1 MTKYVCITGGVV
13 SSLGKGI
20 TAASLGR
27 LLKARGYRV
36 SICKLDPYLNVD
48 PGTMNPY
55 QHGEVYVTAD
65 GGETDL
71 DVGHYERFIDE
82 ALSKDNNATSGQIYL
97 RVLDRERA
105 GDYHGGTVQIIPHIT
120 DEIKNRV
127 QAAAQRTTPDVLIVE
142 IGGTVGDMEGQPFL
156 EAIRQMRL
164 DVGAENCAF
173 IHVTLVP
180 YIVGAGE
187 LKSKPTQHSVKELL
201 SLGIQPDIL
210 VCRADRPI
218 GQEVREKIAR
228 FCNVATDCVIENT
241 TAPSLYA
248 IPLMLEQQGLC
259 RAVCRRLGLA
269 DRTPDLSA
277 WEALVEREQHPKT
290 SCTIAVVGKYV
301 QLQDAYLS
309 ITEALRHGGIGQD
322 AQVHIQ
328 YVDAET
334 VTEDNAAQLLAGA
347 QGILIPG
354 GFGNRGLDGK
364 LAAIHYARTHRAPLL
379 GICLGMQLAVV
390 EFARHVL
397 GYQDAHSSEADP
409 ATTHPVIDLM
419 PDQVGNR
426 LGGTL
431 RLGAYPCA
439 IQPGTLAH
447 RLYGKPE
454 ILERHRHRYEF
465 NNAYRIP
472 FQEAGMVFSGINP
485 QRNLVEIAE
494 LPDHPFFIGVQFHP
508 EFQSRPDRPHPLF
521 LGFVAAA
528 LAYGQKGAKPSC
540 SQSGAML

>member
-1 MTKYVCITGGVV
+1 
-13 SSLGKGI
+13 
-20 TAASLGR
+20 
-27 LLKARGYRV
+27 
-36 SICKLDPYLNVD
+36 
-48 PGTMNPY
+48 
-55 QHGEVYVTAD
+55 
-65 GGETDL
+65 
-71 DVGHYERFIDE
+71 
-82 ALSKDNNATSGQIYL
+82 
-97 RVLDRERA
+97 
-105 GDYHGGTVQIIPHIT
+105 
-120 DEIKNRV
+120 
-127 QAAAQRTTPDVLIVE
+127 
-142 IGGTVGDMEGQPFL
+142 
-156 EAIRQMRL
+156 
-164 DVGAENCAF
+164 
-173 IHVTLVP
+173 
-180 YIVGAGE
+180 
-187 LKSKPTQHSVKELL
+187 
-201 SLGIQPDIL
+201 
-210 VCRADRPI
+210 
-218 GQEVREKIAR
+218 
-228 FCNVATDCVIENT
+228 
-241 TAPSLYA
+241 
-248 IPLMLEQQGLC
+248 MLEQQGLC

-379 GICLGMQLAVV
+379 GICLGMQMAVV

-447 RLYGKPE
+447 RLYGKSE
-454 ILERHRHRYEF
+454 IW
-465 NNAYRIP
+465 
-472 FQEAGMVFSGINP
+472 
-485 QRNLVEIAE
+485 QRRN
-494 LPDHPFFIGVQFHP
+494 
-508 EFQSRPDRPHPLF
+508 
-521 LGFVAAA
+521 
-528 LAYGQKGAKPSC
+528 
-540 SQSGAML
+540 

>member
-127 QAAAQRTTPDVLIVE
+127 QAAAQRTNPDVLIVE

-180 YIVGAGE
+180 YIVGA
-187 LKSKPTQHSVKELL
+187 
-201 SLGIQPDIL
+201 
-210 VCRADRPI
+210 A
-218 GQEVREKIAR
+218 
-228 FCNVATDCVIENT
+228 N
-241 TAPSLYA
+241 
-248 IPLMLEQQGLC
+248 
-259 RAVCRRLGLA
+259 
-269 DRTPDLSA
+269 
-277 WEALVEREQHPKT
+277 
-290 SCTIAVVGKYV
+290 
-301 QLQDAYLS
+301 
-309 ITEALRHGGIGQD
+309 
-322 AQVHIQ
+322 
-328 YVDAET
+328 
-334 VTEDNAAQLLAGA
+334 
-347 QGILIPG
+347 
-354 GFGNRGLDGK
+354 
-364 LAAIHYARTHRAPLL
+364 
-379 GICLGMQLAVV
+379 
-390 EFARHVL
+390 
-397 GYQDAHSSEADP
+397 
-409 ATTHPVIDLM
+409 
-419 PDQVGNR
+419 
-426 LGGTL
+426 
-431 RLGAYPCA
+431 
-439 IQPGTLAH
+439 
-447 RLYGKPE
+447 
-454 ILERHRHRYEF
+454 
-465 NNAYRIP
+465 
-472 FQEAGMVFSGINP
+472 
-485 QRNLVEIAE
+485 
-494 LPDHPFFIGVQFHP
+494 
-508 EFQSRPDRPHPLF
+508 
-521 LGFVAAA
+521 
-528 LAYGQKGAKPSC
+528 
-540 SQSGAML
+540 

>member
-127 QAAAQRTTPDVLIVE
+127 QAAAQRTNPDVLIVE

-180 YIVGAGE
+180 YIGGAGE

-218 GQEVREKIAR
+218 GQEIREKIAR

-301 QLQDAYLS
+301 
-309 ITEALRHGGIGQD
+309 
-322 AQVHIQ
+322 
-328 YVDAET
+328 
-334 VTEDNAAQLLAGA
+334 
-347 QGILIPG
+347 
-354 GFGNRGLDGK
+354 
-364 LAAIHYARTHRAPLL
+364 
-379 GICLGMQLAVV
+379 
-390 EFARHVL
+390 
-397 GYQDAHSSEADP
+397 
-409 ATTHPVIDLM
+409 
-419 PDQVGNR
+419 
-426 LGGTL
+426 
-431 RLGAYPCA
+431 
-439 IQPGTLAH
+439 
-447 RLYGKPE
+447 
-454 ILERHRHRYEF
+454 
-465 NNAYRIP
+465 
-472 FQEAGMVFSGINP
+472 
-485 QRNLVEIAE
+485 
-494 LPDHPFFIGVQFHP
+494 
-508 EFQSRPDRPHPLF
+508 
-521 LGFVAAA
+521 
-528 LAYGQKGAKPSC
+528 
-540 SQSGAML
+540 

>member
-127 QAAAQRTTPDVLIVE
+127 RAAAQRTNPDVLIVE

-218 GQEVREKIAR
+218 GREIREKIAR

-277 WEALVEREQHPKT
+277 WEGLVEREQHPKT

-379 GICLGMQLAVV
+379 GICLGMQMAVV

-528 LAYGQKGAKPSC
+528 LAYGQKGR
-540 SQSGAML
+540 

>member
-105 GDYHGGTVQIIPHIT
+105 GDFHGSTVQIIPHIT

-127 QAAAQRTTPDVLIVE
+127 QAAAQRTNPDVLIVE

-218 GQEVREKIAR
+218 GQEIREKIAR

-354 GFGNRGLDGK
+354 GDRK
-364 LAAIHYARTHRAPLL
+364 S
-379 GICLGMQLAVV
+379 VV
-390 EFARHVL
+390 
-397 GYQDAHSSEADP
+397 
-409 ATTHPVIDLM
+409 
-419 PDQVGNR
+419 
-426 LGGTL
+426 
-431 RLGAYPCA
+431 
-439 IQPGTLAH
+439 
-447 RLYGKPE
+447 
-454 ILERHRHRYEF
+454 
-465 NNAYRIP
+465 
-472 FQEAGMVFSGINP
+472 
-485 QRNLVEIAE
+485 
-494 LPDHPFFIGVQFHP
+494 
-508 EFQSRPDRPHPLF
+508 
-521 LGFVAAA
+521 
-528 LAYGQKGAKPSC
+528 
-540 SQSGAML
+540 